1 MKNTKKKRDGSV
13 MDEIASTNTRGCQRL
28 SRGASIKHL
37 SLVLPTVQP
46 SLFYHV
52 RQTAFFPKRRSK
64 FIKTSTLTKHCH
76 VYNGS
81 QPFVLKLRGRVQK
94 LHQISVIAY
103 CASNKIPTIE
113 SSLPYNLEH
122 SSSASKFLTISKSVI
137 SEAVTTSG
145 QAAR

>member
-13 MDEIASTNTRGCQRL
+13 MDEIASTNTRRCQRF
-28 SRGASIKHL
+28 SRGSSIKHL

-52 RQTAFFPKRRSK
+52 RQTAFFPKRRPK

-103 CASNKIPTIE
+103 CASNKT
-113 SSLPYNLEH
+113 EH
-122 SSSASKFLTISKSVI
+122 SSSANKFLTISKSVI
-137 SEAVTTSG
+137 SEAVTTRG